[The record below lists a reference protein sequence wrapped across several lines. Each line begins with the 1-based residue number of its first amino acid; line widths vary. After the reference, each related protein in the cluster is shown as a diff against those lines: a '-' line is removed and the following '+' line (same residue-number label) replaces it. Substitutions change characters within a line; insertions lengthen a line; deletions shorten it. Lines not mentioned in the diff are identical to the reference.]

1 MAKFILPSNRYGVTR
16 RVPCAVIDE
25 DRLNE
30 TYTVR
35 FTNGSIRTVKKNR
48 VANLDRIDEALIDT
62 LRSGASAVK
71 RGVSKIKRKVRE
83 FVDAIY
89 NTVVYT
95 GKCIYTAV
103 AGVATSHLGN
113 TMLAAA
119 DEDNNFL
126 GFIPSNSVAKE
137 CEEAG
142 IEATQTFND
151 VEDPELYDDINN
163 FWYAVMNGDIDVDN
177 NAANESLRYGRKSR
191 KSRRIYEASNPDIEP
206 VDGSAGHPI
215 VNRKEAETIVASAYI
230 TRRDGIQTE
239 DSPALFWGAPGI
251 GKTQIMTGM
260 AKKLSEKFGGN
271 INVITI
277 NALGFRKDSFSIP
290 NFETIEQTFYTEN
303 GESYDIPVRIPK
315 DYTKSWLP
323 TYDPQKA
330 DKMVQESRK
339 LGQPITREEAIAIL
353 DNIANGGHPANPETG
368 EEYVEGQGGII
379 FIDEVSRIA
388 REVMNVF
395 MKFMQDRELN
405 GEILGSRWI
414 FAAASN
420 RATDMSSRASQETK
434 QSWERAWS
442 ERFTHYNF
450 VPTVE
455 EWLDWG
461 SEEVEIDG
469 KMMTRLD
476 PDVMEYVRTNPA
488 MFYNVASSNQDA
500 GDFTVKDLIPNPRA
514 WKQFTDSKRA
524 LIRTAEKFGE
534 KPSEDLIKKSLQGKI
549 GAKAANQYY
558 EWLVGP
564 AKNFTSQMAQA
575 VWEQGPN
582 VLVNGNKIKTFNS
595 SQFLTS
601 PGGVIDILF
610 ANHPDVVANKP
621 MKDRRLT
628 PEQWENCAKYIA
640 KCLRTIKT
648 DKTATGTAPSI
659 IQNVLTHT
667 YDCVGRIF
675 GDKFKNCLLQPD
687 IYLQVYNTDEY
698 PYQAGYNIL
707 LGVGEDSAND
717 YRMDTYDDET
727 DNDPYFNK

>member
-16 RVPCAVIDE
+16 RVPCAIIDE

-48 VANLDRIDEALIDT
+48 VTNLDRIDESLIDT
-62 LRSGASAVK
+62 LRGGASAVK

-163 FWYAVMNGDIDVDN
+163 FWHAVMNDDIDVDN

-191 KSRRIYEASNPDIEP
+191 KSRRIFEASNPDIEP
-206 VDGSAGHPI
+206 VDGSAGHAT
-215 VNRKEAETIVASAYI
+215 VNRKEAENIVAAAYI
-230 TRRDGIQTE
+230 TQRDGIPTE

-251 GKTQIMTGM
+251 GKTQIITGM
-260 AKKLSEKFGGN
+260 AKKLSEKFGGK

-290 NFETIEQTFYTEN
+290 NFETVEQKFYTES
-303 GESYDIPVRIPK
+303 GDSYDIPVRIPK

-323 TYDPQKA
+323 TYDPLKA
-330 DKMVQESRK
+330 DKMVQESKK
-339 LGQPITREEAIAIL
+339 LGQPITHEEAIAIL

-420 RATDMSSRASQETK
+420 RFTDMSSKASQEAK

-455 EWLDWG
+455 EWLQWG

-469 KMMTRLD
+469 RMMTRLD
-476 PDVMEYVRTNPA
+476 PDVMDYIRTNPA
-488 MFYNVASSNQDA
+488 MFYNVASSNETASDPV
-500 GDFTVKDLIPNPRA
+500 VKDLIPNPRA

-524 LIRTAEKFGE
+524 LVRTANILGE
-534 KPSEDLIKKSLQGKI
+534 EPSESLIRKALQGKI
-549 GAKAANQYY
+549 GTKGATAYY
-558 EWLVGP
+558 NWLYGP
-564 AKNFTSQMAQA
+564 GRNFPASMAQA
-575 VWEQGPN
+575 IWKYGPN
-582 VLVNGNKIKTFNS
+582 AKVNGAPIKTFNNPE
-595 SQFLTS
+595 LLAA
-601 PGGVIDILF
+601 PEGGVLQTLF
-610 ANHPDVVANKP
+610 ANHPDVIANLPVEK
-621 MKDRRLT
+621 RELT
-628 PEQWENCAKYIA
+628 PEQWEHCTAYIA
-640 KCLRTIKT
+640 KCLRSIKS
-648 DKTATGTAPSI
+648 DKTANSTPAAVRELILRTL
-659 IQNVLTHT
+659 N
-667 YDCVGRIF
+667 DCVGNIF
-675 GDKFKNCLLQPD
+675 GTEFRNCLMNPSLYTKKYGKD
-687 IYLQVYNTDEY
+687 Y
-698 PYQAGYNIL
+698 PYLEGYQHL
-707 LGVGEDSAND
+707 FGAGEDDAND
-717 YRMDTYDDET
+717 YRMDDYSDKSDD
-727 DNDPYFNK
+727 DAYFNK